1 MRIHCRATWQGEGRP
16 PGGTLRVLQLRSGG
30 LVGKIK
36 EAPVRRELEAVPLR
50 EQKHD
55 LSHIMRITTLI
66 LAALIAAPLSGQDR
80 PGGGRDVTIEGTSE
94 PGIAWYGVL
103 EHARQE
109 AARTGKPILLMSGA
123 PACSGVPGMW

>member
-1 MRIHCRATWQGEGRP
+1 
-16 PGGTLRVLQLRSGG
+16 
-30 LVGKIK
+30 
-36 EAPVRRELEAVPLR
+36 
-50 EQKHD
+50 
-55 LSHIMRITTLI
+55 MRITTLL
-66 LAALIAAPLSGQDR
+66 LAALIAAPLSAQDR
-80 PGGGRDVTIEGTSE
+80 RGGRNATIEGTTQ

>member
-1 MRIHCRATWQGEGRP
+1 
-16 PGGTLRVLQLRSGG
+16 
-30 LVGKIK
+30 
-36 EAPVRRELEAVPLR
+36 
-50 EQKHD
+50 
-55 LSHIMRITTLI
+55 MRITTLL
-66 LAALIAAPLSGQDR
+66 LAALIAAPLSAQDR
-80 PGGGRDVTIEGTSE
+80 LGGGRDVTTEGTTE